1 MELATVLIKK
11 SEGGRWNP
19 LAEFDQDAR
28 GLLPNTERLE
38 MSYLDV
44 VDHVTLFRSLH
55 SIDVEMANKVR
66 AKRCSR
72 CRGPLHW
79 GKYRRKPRGE
89 GMDVNIPEELHRRLS
104 LCCGWCRRRTLPPSC
119 LYFGRKVFW
128 GCVVMLLTAAVQGLG
143 SHTMA
148 ELCARFEV
156 SRRTVK
162 RWVSFFEVVFP
173 WSAAW
178 QRLRGRVG
186 VEVRNEDLPRGLV
199 AWFLAN
205 SKDGQSAVVSCLE
218 AAARASAG

>member
-1 MELATVLIKK
+1 
-11 SEGGRWNP
+11 
-19 LAEFDQDAR
+19 
-28 GLLPNTERLE
+28 

-44 VDHVTLFRSLH
+44 VDHVSLFQCLH
-55 SIDVEMANKVR
+55 CIDVEVANKTR
-66 AKRCSR
+66 AKRCPR
-72 CRGPLHW
+72 CGGPLHW
-79 GKYRRKPRGE
+79 GRYGRKPRGE
-89 GMDVNIPEELHRRLS
+89 GVDVEIPEEFRQRLS
-104 LCCGWCRRRTLPPSC
+104 LCCGRCRKRTLPSSC
-119 LYFGRKVFW
+119 LYLGRKVFW
-128 GCVVMLLTAAVQGLG
+128 GCAVMLVTAAAQGLG
-143 SHTMA
+143 THTIT

-205 SKDGQSAVVSCLE
+205 GEDEQSAVVSCLN
-218 AAARASAG
+218 AVARASSG